1 MDFSLILKYVNVVF
15 REAWQRK
22 FLCLF
27 GFAIISFAVLAVGMF
42 WSSKFEVSATIF
54 ADNQNILKPLLNNQA
69 AQSKVQ
75 NQTKVVQ
82 EMMYSPR
89 ILKEAVEAVYGLD
102 GFESAEALGQKINQ
116 LRNRLKI
123 SGLGANYIKVS
134 YSDSTADDAYRLI
147 NKVIDI
153 FIKASS
159 DDQRSESREAF
170 MFIDNQVKQYKDQLL
185 FAEEKLKI
193 FRANNF
199 DGRDGDVDASISRL
213 RAQIEELKI
222 NLDEDRTTI
231 ISLKKQL
238 SNETEYSSQKFK
250 ADVYGERLIA
260 LETQRNNLLLRYTED
275 YPDVVSLTYQIE
287 DVRKAIQDGAEA
299 ERKNGGKNRNRS
311 RTDEDSVLNPLYQEL
326 RSRLSLVQTEMKA
339 KEKRLTAFG
348 MLQEE
353 EYERRKRIAERN
365 AQEAELTRD
374 YTVTKKIY
382 EDMLERKEKARLSMT
397 LNIEGQGVTYR
408 IQEPAL
414 PPLNPTGLQ
423 FVHFVMLGPVL
434 GFFAILGLI
443 IVYVLVD
450 QRIRF
455 SERLSS
461 FKVPTLAVIPHVK
474 TAFTKRVMRTDMIIC
489 IFLGIL
495 IMAAYVG
502 LAYASKNGL
511 LSIGG

>member
-15 REAWQRK
+15 REAWQHK
-22 FLCLF
+22 FLCLL
-27 GFAIISFAVLAVGMF
+27 GFAIISFAVLIVGMF

-54 ADNQNILKPLLNNQA
+54 ADNQNILKPLLNNSA
-69 AQSKVQ
+69 AQTDIQ
-75 NQTKVVQ
+75 NQTKVVRDT
-82 EMMYSPR
+82 MYSPR
-89 ILKEAVEAVYGLD
+89 ILKEVVESVYGLD
-102 GFESAEALGQKINQ
+102 SFESAEVLGQKINQ
-116 LRNRLKI
+116 LRNKLII

-134 YSDSTADDAYRLI
+134 YSDSTPEDAYQVI
-147 NKVIDI
+147 NKVIDT

-159 DDQRSESREAF
+159 EDQRSESREAF

-185 FAEEKLKI
+185 LAEENLKI

-231 ISLKKQL
+231 ASLQKQL
-238 SNETEYSSQKFK
+238 RNESEFTSQRFK
-250 ADVYGERLIA
+250 ADIYAERLNA

-287 DVRKAIQDGAEA
+287 DVRKTIQAA
-299 ERKNGGKNRNRS
+299 AKAKKNGTSKRNS
-311 RTDEDSVLNPLYQEL
+311 SDDETILNPLYQEL

-339 KEKRLTAFG
+339 KEKRYAALEA
-348 MLQEE
+348 LQVE

-365 AQEAELTRD
+365 AQESELTRD

-414 PPLNPTGLQ
+414 PPLNPTGLR
-423 FVHFVMLGPVL
+423 FVHFVVLGPLV
-434 GFFAILGLI
+434 GFFAVLALI
-443 IVYVLVD
+443 VAYVLVD

-455 SERLSS
+455 PDRLSS
-461 FKVPTLAVIPHVK
+461 LGVPTLAVIPHVK

-489 IFLGIL
+489 MLL
-495 IMAAYVG
+495 ALAIMAAYVG
-502 LAYASKNGL
+502 LAYASKAGL
-511 LSIGG
+511 LNVA

>member
-1 MDFSLILKYVNVVF
+1 MDFSLLLKYINVVF

-27 GFAIISFAVLAVGMF
+27 GFALISFAVLAVGML

-69 AQSKVQ
+69 AQSSVQ

-82 EMMYSPR
+82 ETMHSPR
-89 ILKEAVEAVYGLD
+89 ILKEAVEKVYGLD
-102 GFESAEALGQKINQ
+102 SFESAEALGQKINQ
-116 LRNRLKI
+116 LRNKLKI
-123 SGLGANYIKVS
+123 SGLGSSYIKVS
-134 YSDSTADDAYRLI
+134 YSDTTAEDAYQVI
-147 NKVIDI
+147 NTVIDI

-159 DDQRSESREAF
+159 DDQRAESREAF
-170 MFIDNQVKQYKDQLL
+170 MFIDNQVNQYKDQLVL
-185 FAEEKLKI
+185 AEERLKN

-222 NLDEDRTTI
+222 SIDEDKTTI
-231 ISLKKQL
+231 ASLRNQL
-238 SNETEYSSQKFK
+238 RNESEYSSAKFK
-250 ADVYGERLIA
+250 ADVYSERLAA
-260 LETQRNNLLLRYTED
+260 LETQRKNLLLSYTED

-287 DVRKAIQDGAEA
+287 DVRRAIKEAAEA
-299 ERKNGGKNRNRS
+299 KKNGNGKSATNE
-311 RTDEDSVLNPLYQEL
+311 EDRILNPLYQEL
-326 RSRLSLVQTEMKA
+326 RSRLSIVQTEMQA
-339 KEKRLTAFG
+339 KEKRLLAFER
-348 MLQEE
+348 LQEE

-414 PPLNPTGLQ
+414 PPLNPTGLR
-423 FVHFVMLGPVL
+423 FVHFVVLGPLL
-434 GFFAILGLI
+434 GFFGVMGLL
-443 IVYVLVD
+443 VAFVLVD

-455 SERLSS
+455 SDQLSE
-461 FKVPTLAVIPHVK
+461 FEVPTLAVIPHVK
-474 TAFTKRVMRTDMIIC
+474 TAFTQRVMRIDMIIC
-489 IFLGIL
+489 ITLGIL
-495 IMAAYVG
+495 IMAAYIG
-502 LAYASKNGL
+502 LAYASKSGL
-511 LSIGG
+511 LNLGV

>member
-1 MDFSLILKYVNVVF
+1 MDFTLLLKYVNVVF

-22 FLCLF
+22 FLCLL
-27 GFAIISFAVLAVGMF
+27 GFALVSFTVLGVGMF

-69 AQSKVQ
+69 EQSSVQ

-82 EMMYSPR
+82 EMMHSPR
-89 ILKEAVEAVYGLD
+89 ILKQVVEAVYGD
-102 GFESAEALGQKINQ
+102 EVFARPEALGQKINQ
-116 LRNRLKI
+116 LRSKLKI
-123 SGLGANYIKVS
+123 SGLGSNYIKVS
-134 YSDSTADDAYRLI
+134 YSDSTAEEAYVVI
-147 NKVIDI
+147 NEVIDV

-170 MFIDNQVKQYKDQLL
+170 MFIDNQVKQYKDQLVL
-185 FAEEKLKI
+185 AEEKLKT

-199 DGRDGDVDASISRL
+199 DGRDGDVDASISKL

-222 NLDEDRTTI
+222 SLDEDKSTI
-231 ISLKKQL
+231 NSLQQQL
-238 SNETEYSSQKFK
+238 KTESEFSSQKFK
-250 ADVYGERLIA
+250 ADVYSERLNV
-260 LETQRNNLLLRYTED
+260 LETQRNNLLLLYTED

-287 DVRKAIQDGAEA
+287 DVRKAIQDAAKTNKTAKDGA
-299 ERKNGGKNRNRS
+299 GRS
-311 RTDEDSVLNPLYQEL
+311 EDEMILNPLYQEL
-326 RSRLSLVQTEMKA
+326 RSRLSIVQTDMQA
-339 KEKRLTAFG
+339 KQKRLLAFES
-348 MLQEE
+348 LQEQ

-414 PPLNPTGLQ
+414 PPLNPIGLR
-423 FVHFVMLGPVL
+423 FVHFVVLGPIAGFLAVL
-434 GFFAILGLI
+434 SLLVAF
-443 IVYVLVD
+443 VLVD

-455 SERLSS
+455 AEKLAVFS
-461 FKVPTLAVIPHVK
+461 VPTLAVIPHVN
-474 TAFTKRVMRTDMIIC
+474 TAFSRRVVRSDMIIC
-489 IFLGIL
+489 IILGLL

-502 LAYASKNGL
+502 LAYASKTGL
-511 LSIGG
+511 LEV

>member
-1 MDFSLILKYVNVVF
+1 MDFSLILKYINVVF

-27 GFAIISFAVLAVGMF
+27 GFAIISFTVLFVGMF

-54 ADNQNILKPLLNNQA
+54 ADNQNILKPLLSNQA
-69 AQSKVQ
+69 AQSDVQ

-82 EMMYSPR
+82 ETMYSPR
-89 ILKEAVEAVYGLD
+89 ILKEAVESVYGLD

-116 LRNRLKI
+116 LRSKLKV
-123 SGLGANYIKVS
+123 SGLGSNYIKVS
-134 YSDSTADDAYRLI
+134 YSDSTAEDAYQVI

-185 FAEEKLKI
+185 LAEENLKI

-199 DGRDGDVDASISRL
+199 DGRDTDVDASISRL

-222 NLDEDRTTI
+222 NLDEDKSTI
-231 ISLKKQL
+231 TSLQKQL
-238 SNETEYSSQKFK
+238 RSESEFTSQKFTT
-250 ADVYGERLIA
+250 DVYVERLSA
-260 LETQRNNLLLRYTED
+260 LETQRNNLLMRYTED

-287 DVRKAIQDGAEA
+287 DVRKTIQEA
-299 ERKNGGKNRNRS
+299 AVAKKNDTGQRNRS
-311 RTDEDSVLNPLYQEL
+311 EDETILNPLYQEL

-339 KEKRLTAFG
+339 KEKRFTAFEA
-348 MLQEE
+348 LQAQ

-365 AQEAELTRD
+365 AQESELTRD

-414 PPLNPTGLQ
+414 PPLNPKGLR
-423 FVHFVMLGPVL
+423 FVHFVAIGPL
-434 GFFAILGLI
+434 AGFFAVLGLI
-443 IVYVLVD
+443 IAYVLVD

-455 SERLSS
+455 PDRLSS
-461 FKVPTLAVIPHVK
+461 LSVPTLAVIPHVN

-489 IFLGIL
+489 MLLGL
-495 IMAAYVG
+495 AIMGAYVG
-502 LAYASKNGL
+502 LAYASKVGL
-511 LSIGG
+511 LNIA

>member
-1 MDFSLILKYVNVVF
+1 MDFALLLKYVNVVI
-15 REAWQRK
+15 REVWQYK
-22 FLCLF
+22 FLCLL
-27 GFAIISFAVLAVGMF
+27 GFALISFSVLGVGMF

-69 AQSKVQ
+69 AQSSVQ

-89 ILKEAVEAVYGLD
+89 ILKEAVEKVYGLND
-102 GFESAEALGQKINQ
+102 FESAEELGQKINK
-116 LRNRLKI
+116 LRNKLKI
-123 SGLGANYIKVS
+123 SGLGSNYIKVS
-134 YSDSTADDAYRLI
+134 YSDSTAEDAYKVI
-147 NKVIDI
+147 NTVIDI

-170 MFIDNQVKQYKDQLL
+170 LFIDNQVKQYKDQLIL
-185 FAEEKLKI
+185 AEENLKT

-222 NLDEDRTTI
+222 SLDEDKSTI
-231 ISLKKQL
+231 NSLQKQL
-238 SNETEYSSQKFK
+238 KSESEFSSQKFK
-250 ADVYGERLIA
+250 ADVYSERLSA

-287 DVRKAIQDGAEA
+287 DVRKAIQDAAVAKKAEQNTSA
-299 ERKNGGKNRNRS
+299 RS
-311 RTDEDSVLNPLYQEL
+311 ADEMVMNPLYQEL
-326 RSRLSLVQTEMKA
+326 RSRLSVVQTEIQA
-339 KEKRLTAFG
+339 KEKRLAAFES
-348 MLQEE
+348 LQKQ

-374 YTVTKKIY
+374 YTVTRKIY

-414 PPLNPTGLQ
+414 PPLNPIGLR
-423 FVHFVMLGPVL
+423 FVHFVVMGPL
-434 GFFAILGLI
+434 AGFFAVLGLI
-443 IVYVLVD
+443 VVFVLVD
-450 QRIRF
+450 PRIRF
-455 SERLSS
+455 SEKLSE
-461 FKVPTLAVIPHVK
+461 FNVPTLAVIPHIN
-474 TAFTKRVMRTDMIIC
+474 TAFTRRIVRTDMIIC
-489 IFLGIL
+489 ILLGL
-495 IMAAYVG
+495 AIMATYIG
-502 LAYASKNGL
+502 LAYASRAGMLGL
-511 LSIGG
+511 S

>member
-27 GFAIISFAVLAVGMF
+27 GFAVISFSVLAVGMF

-54 ADNQNILKPLLNNQA
+54 ADNQNILKPLLSNQA
-69 AQSKVQ
+69 AQSSVQ

-82 EMMYSPR
+82 EMMHSPR
-89 ILKEAVEAVYGLD
+89 VLKEAVEAVYGLND
-102 GFESAEALGQKINQ
+102 FESAEALGQKINQ
-116 LRNRLKI
+116 LRNKLKI
-123 SGLGANYIKVS
+123 SGLGSNYIKVS
-134 YSDSTADDAYRLI
+134 YSDSTADGAYQVI

-185 FAEEKLKI
+185 LAEEKLKI

-222 NLDEDRTTI
+222 SLDEDRTTI
-231 ISLKKQL
+231 ASLQKQL
-238 SNETEYSSQKFK
+238 KNESEYSSAKFK
-250 ADVYGERLIA
+250 ADVYSERLNA
-260 LETQRNNLLLRYTED
+260 LETQRNTLLLSYTED

-287 DVRKAIQDGAEA
+287 DVRKAIESAAEA
-299 ERKNGGKNRNRS
+299 KKNESKTSRS
-311 RTDEDSVLNPLYQEL
+311 QSDKESVLNPLYQEL
-326 RSRLSLVQTEMKA
+326 RSRLSVVQTEMKA
-339 KEKRLTAFG
+339 KEKRLAAFEA
-348 MLQEE
+348 LQEQ
-353 EYERRKRIAERN
+353 EYDRRKRIAERN

-414 PPLNPTGLQ
+414 PPLNPTGLR
-423 FVHFVMLGPVL
+423 FVHFIVLGPVAGL
-434 GFFAILGLI
+434 LAIIGL
-443 IVYVLVD
+443 VVAYVLID
-450 QRIRF
+450 PRIRF
-455 SERLSS
+455 PERLSA
-461 FKVPTLAVIPHVK
+461 FNVPTLAVIPHIK
-474 TAFTKRVMRTDMIIC
+474 TAFTRRVVRTDMIIC
-489 IFLGIL
+489 IFLAIL

-502 LAYASKNGL
+502 LAYASKTGL
-511 LSIGG
+511 LNIGG